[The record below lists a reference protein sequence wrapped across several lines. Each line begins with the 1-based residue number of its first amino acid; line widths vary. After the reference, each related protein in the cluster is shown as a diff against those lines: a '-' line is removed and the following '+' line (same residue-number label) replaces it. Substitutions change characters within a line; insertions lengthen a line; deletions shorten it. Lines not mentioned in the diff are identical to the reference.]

1 MRAVVTGGAGFIGSH
16 LTERLHAGGHEVLV
30 IDDLSSGESRVG
42 IIEDVG
48 VEIVRAD
55 IRSDQASEA
64 IASFRP
70 EALFHLAAQMDLRRS
85 VNDPAFD
92 AEVNILGTLRML
104 SAAADVGARFINTS
118 SGGAMY
124 GELPADSEGF
134 DEESRPAP
142 VSPYGISKLTGEY
155 YCRFFG
161 QFRGLEFVSLALAN
175 VYGPRQDPHGEAGV
189 VAIFGR
195 KLSDRE
201 PCVIYGDGKQ
211 TRDYVFVGDVVDAY
225 LAALDRGPG
234 ETFNIGTG
242 VETNVVDLYT
252 QMARLAGSQAEPV
265 FEPER
270 PGELRRVALDV
281 SKAQRILGWKPK
293 TPLAAGLSEARLI
306 S

>member
-1 MRAVVTGGAGFIGSH
+1 MRAVVTGGGGFIGSH
-16 LTERLHAGGHEVLV
+16 LTERLHAEGHEILV
-30 IDDLSSGESRVG
+30 IDDLSSGESRVS
-42 IIEDVG
+42 IIEDLG
-48 VEIVRAD
+48 IEIIRAD
-55 IRSDQASEA
+55 IRSDQASAA

-70 EALFHLAAQMDLRRS
+70 EALFHLAAQMDVRRS
-85 VNDPAFD
+85 VDDPAFD
-92 AEVNILGTLRML
+92 ADVNVLGTLRML

-124 GELPADSEGF
+124 GELPPDSDGF

-142 VSPYGISKLTGEY
+142 MSPYGISKLAGEH

-161 QFRGLEFVSLALAN
+161 EFRGIEFVSLALAN

-195 KLSDRE
+195 KLLDSE

-225 LAALDRGPG
+225 LAALDRGTG
-234 ETFNIGTG
+234 ETVNIGTG
-242 VETNVVDLYT
+242 VETSVVDLYA
-252 QMARLAGSQAEPV
+252 QMASLIGTDAEPV

-270 PGELRRVALDV
+270 AGELRRVALDV
-281 SKAQRILGWKPK
+281 SRAERVLGWTPK
-293 TPLAAGLSEARLI
+293 TPLAEGLRAL
-306 S
+306 

>member
-16 LTERLHAGGHEVLV
+16 LTERLHSEGHEILV
-30 IDDLSSGESRVG
+30 IDDLSAGESRVG
-42 IIEDVG
+42 IIEAVG

-55 IRSDQASEA
+55 IRSEQASEA

-70 EALFHLAAQMDLRRS
+70 EVVFHLAAQMDVRRS

-104 SAAADVGARFINTS
+104 SAAANAGARFINTP

-124 GELPADSEGF
+124 GELPADSVGF
-134 DEESRPAP
+134 DEETRPAP
-142 VSPYGISKLTGEY
+142 MSPYGISKLAGEH

-161 QFRGLEFVSLALAN
+161 ELRGLEFVSLALAN

-195 KLSDRE
+195 KLRDRE

-211 TRDYVFVGDVVDAY
+211 TRDYVFVGDVVEAY
-225 LAALDRGPG
+225 LAALDRGAG
-234 ETFNIGTG
+234 ETVNIGTG
-242 VETNVVDLYT
+242 VETSVVDLYT
-252 QMARLAGSQAEPV
+252 QMARLAGSEAEPV

-270 PGELRRVALDV
+270 AGELQRVALDV
-281 SKAQRILGWKPK
+281 SKAKRILGWTPK
-293 TPLAAGLSEARLI
+293 TSLAEGLQTL
-306 S
+306 